1 MTPFLPDTPWP
12 ICYAVTLAVVSVTA
26 LYRSPGLWPV
36 VAVMAANWLATR
48 TVSAH
53 ELPGLWQ
60 AAADTASAAALI
72 AIRRPTMVVLPVA
85 ALYLAVVFSSAA
97 HDAGLLSRDSMWA
110 FADVAG
116 YLQLLIIMGGALRG
130 GRRHGVGLGGHLG
143 RRSGGELALAPV
155 RVSREAIS
163 GDHPGGG

>member
-1 MTPFLPDTPWP
+1 MTPFLPDTVWP
-12 ICYAVTLAVVSVTA
+12 ICYAVTFAIVGVTA
-26 LYRSPGLWPV
+26 LHRSPGLWPV

-48 TVSAH
+48 TVSAYD
-53 ELPGLWQ
+53 LAGLWQ

-72 AIRRPTMVVLPVA
+72 AIRRPTIVVLPVA

-116 YLQLLIIMGGALRG
+116 YLQLVIIMGGALRS
-130 GRRHGVGLGGHLG
+130 GRRHGLGLGGHLG
-143 RRSGGELALAPV
+143 RRSGGKLAFTPL

-163 GDHPGGG
+163 RDHPGGG